1 MKKLMLS
8 VAAVT
13 ALASAALPAAAQ
25 SWRGDD
31 DYRGDD
37 YRGGDDRYGRYDD
50 DRYNDDNRFG
60 RPGYSDWLQR
70 SIQRARET
78 GQISGREAWRLKSQ
92 VDAIDNLERRYR
104 EDGRLSA
111 RETID
116 LNQRKDRVAAQINVT
131 RGQAYGYRDDRR
143 W

>member
-25 SWRGDD
+25 TWRGDD
-31 DYRGDD
+31 RY
-37 YRGGDDRYGRYDD
+37 DRYDNDDRYDD
-50 DRYNDDNRFG
+50 DNRFA
-60 RPGYSDWLQR
+60 RPGYSDWLNR
-70 SIQRARET
+70 NIERARQT
-78 GQISGREAWRLKSQ
+78 GQISGREAWRLRSQ

-104 EDGRLSA
+104 ADGRLSA
-111 RETID
+111 RETVD

-131 RGQAYGYRDDRR
+131 RGRDYGYRDDRR